1 MWLLVT
7 LWHKVTLPFESTI
20 SSMNCTISIT
30 FILPWSGVQAVE
42 RLQILK
48 RVWWRWVE
56 IPGRVCSAL
65 CNVHMTRSQNN
76 DTFLFQRVL
85 KILTACRIL
94 QISIARCQKEGV
106 RSREFMH
113 THMCTVKHFLY
124 CMVNTESVSK
134 HRTVQYFKFNSF
146 LMIIIKNNII
156 NIIIMVCRNNKEAY
170 PEPCR
175 EFTLKES
182 FWFALTSFTPQVIM
196 ANI

>member
-30 FILPWSGVQAVE
+30 FTLPWSGVQAVE

-76 DTFLFQRVL
+76 DTFLLKRVL

-94 QISIARCQKEGV
+94 QILIAWCQIKGEIHSFPTKSGSSDFGGSGTPKFVGV
-106 RSREFMH
+106 VIFETTLQKFRNEQKLIFS
-113 THMCTVKHFLY
+113 HFGQLLQRKKKYNLY
-124 CMVNTESVSK
+124 
-134 HRTVQYFKFNSF
+134 
-146 LMIIIKNNII
+146 
-156 NIIIMVCRNNKEAY
+156 
-170 PEPCR
+170 PG
-175 EFTLKES
+175 
-182 FWFALTSFTPQVIM
+182 
-196 ANI
+196 

>member
-20 SSMNCTISIT
+20 SSMNCIMSIT
-30 FILPWSGVQAVE
+30 FTLPWSGVQAVE

-94 QISIARCQKEGV
+94 QISIAWCHIEG
-106 RSREFMH
+106 EIH
-113 THMCTVKHFLY
+113 
-124 CMVNTESVSK
+124 
-134 HRTVQYFKFNSF
+134 SF
-146 LMIIIKNNII
+146 PTM
-156 NIIIMVCRNNKEAY
+156 Y
-170 PEPCR
+170 
-175 EFTLKES
+175 
-182 FWFALTSFTPQVIM
+182 FTPLWNPNVSLIWKAVISKFFTFLC
-196 ANI
+196 AFKKLILIYIDHLNVCSLNYC